1 MNRNVSRGGLVPPH
15 EGVGW
20 AHGCGT
26 RQQGG
31 QGRLLPP
38 TRVTRNRSSEVT
50 APGSCNAAF
59 MSLGMSQQ
67 LQPKA
72 I

>member
-1 MNRNVSRGGLVPPH
+1 MR
-15 EGVGW
+15 GVGLM
-20 AHGCGT
+20 AVRRGSKECRAGSC
-26 RQQGG
+26 
-31 QGRLLPP
+31 LPLG
-38 TRVTRNRSSEVT
+38 RSSEVT